1 MNEDNAD
8 LNKTFTDKVVD
19 AVVDTAKDVVGGVD
33 REVRLLIE
41 DDSDE
46 SVRQL
51 ASKFGGSSMFSGK
64 VFDALDVNGGEIAMA
79 QISEVIKEKSNMS
92 VCDDDL
98 KQLSM
103 MVNQALNIWER
114 NGNDAAMRGV
124 YEVMKD
130 PNSDSHLFN
139 TCQHIIENTGNVA
152 VQEDMQAL
160 LDNKLPETFED
171 APVALTNEL

>member
-1 MNEDNAD
+1 MDEDVD
-8 LNKTFTDKVVD
+8 LNKNFADKVVD

-41 DDSDE
+41 EDTDE
-46 SVRQL
+46 SIRQL
-51 ASKFGGSSMFSGK
+51 ASRFGGSSMFCAQ
-64 VFDALDVNGGEIAMA
+64 VFDAFEANGGEVAMA
-79 QISEVIKEKSNMS
+79 QISKVIKEKSSSS

-98 KQLSM
+98 KELSG
-103 MVNQALNIWER
+103 MVDQALNIWEK
-114 NGNDAAMRGV
+114 NGNDAAIRGV

-130 PNSDSHLFN
+130 PKSDSHLFN

-160 LDNKLPETFED
+160 FDNRLPETFED
-171 APVALTNEL
+171 ASPSALANEL